1 MGHMEKNA
9 TSTQGLASATECIAS
24 AQLIILSYVPR
35 SLHRKGQRSSVVK
48 NVGMKKI
55 RLSTLRDKCYSSTN
69 LYAHYGI

>member
-1 MGHMEKNA
+1 MEKNA

-35 SLHRKGQRSSVVK
+35 SLHRKGQRSSSVVK

-55 RLSTLRDKCYSSTN
+55 QLSTLRDKCYSSTN